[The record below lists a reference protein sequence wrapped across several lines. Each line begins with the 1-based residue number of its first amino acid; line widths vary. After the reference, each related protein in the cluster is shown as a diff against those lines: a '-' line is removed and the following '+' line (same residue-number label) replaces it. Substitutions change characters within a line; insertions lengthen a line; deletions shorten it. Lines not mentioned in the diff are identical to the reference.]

1 MNYRYQLIVK
11 IEAPLLICYRKWP
24 FLIPLSYKIDGKIW
38 FLEKYPN

>member
-38 FLEKYPN
+38 LLEKYPN